1 MKVFAMFDK
10 KSGEYFGIC
19 LWKKPALYC
28 RSIAPVVND
37 RNPQNL
43 LHTCPEDF
51 DLYCLGEF
59 DQNTGEIVSAVEF
72 ICSAATLVSKED
84 AANG

>member
-19 LWKKPALYC
+19 TWKNAALYC
-28 RSIAPVVND
+28 RSVTPVVND
-37 RNPQNL
+37 SAPQNL
-43 LHTCPEDF
+43 LYSHSADF

-59 DQNTGEIVSAVEF
+59 DQKTGELISAVEF
-72 ICSAATLVSKED
+72 ICSASDLKEKEEI
-84 AANG
+84 NG